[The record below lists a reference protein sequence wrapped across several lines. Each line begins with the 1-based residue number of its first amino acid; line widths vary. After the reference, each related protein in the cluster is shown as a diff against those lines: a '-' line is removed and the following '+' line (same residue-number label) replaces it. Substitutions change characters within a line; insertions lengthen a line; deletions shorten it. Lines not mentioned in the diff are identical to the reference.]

1 LDVDQTR
8 IMTAADR
15 AESALDR
22 ALHSL
27 ELIDGLYLGRR
38 YLIARGGA
46 TLGRSAPADIVLPES
61 EVSRA
66 HCRVTVEGEDLVV
79 TDLDSTNGT
88 YIDGIRVTEPT
99 VLPVGAVLTVG
110 RQALRRLGGE
120 DASAPVAAPDIFLSY
135 NREDQA
141 VARRFAEAFSALGF
155 NVWWDVTLRAG
166 QAYDEVTEAALR
178 SARAVVV
185 LWSKR
190 SVASRWVR
198 AEATLGDR
206 NGTLLPAMIETC
218 ERPVMFELTQTAN
231 LSHWQGEPDDAAW
244 LAFVEDV
251 RRRIDASGSST
262 DSSR

>member
-1 LDVDQTR
+1 LDSDQTR

-15 AESALDR
+15 AESALER

-38 YLIARGGA
+38 YLIAHGGA

-66 HCRVTVEGEDLVV
+66 HCRISVEGEDLVV
-79 TDLDSTNGT
+79 TDLGSTNGT
-88 YIDGIRVTEPT
+88 FVGGARVTEPT
-99 VLPVGAVLTVG
+99 VLPVGGVLTVG
-110 RQALRRLGGE
+110 RQSLRRLGGE
-120 DASAPVAAPDIFLSY
+120 DARAPVAPPDIFLSY
-135 NREDQA
+135 NREDQV
-141 VARRFAEAFSALGF
+141 VARRFAEAFAELGF
-155 NVWWDVTLRAG
+155 SVWWDVTLRAG

-178 SARAVVV
+178 AAKAVVV

-206 NGTLLPAMIETC
+206 NGTLLPAMIEPC

-231 LSHWQGEPDDAAW
+231 LSHWQGEADDPAW
-244 LAFVEDV
+244 LAFIEDV
-251 RRRIDASGSST
+251 RRRVGVSVTESGG
-262 DSSR
+262 

>member
-38 YLIARGGA
+38 YLIARAGA

-66 HCRVTVEGEDLVV
+66 HCRIAVEGDELVV

-88 YIDGIRVTEPT
+88 FVDGARVTEPT

-110 RQALRRLGGE
+110 RQSLRRLGGE
-120 DASAPVAAPDIFLSY
+120 DARAPVAAPDIFLSY

-141 VARRFAEAFSALGF
+141 IARRFAEAFTALGF
-155 NVWWDVTLRAG
+155 DVWWDVTLRAG
-166 QAYDEVTEAALR
+166 QAYDEVTETALR
-178 SARAVVV
+178 SAKAVVV

-206 NGTLLPAMIETC
+206 NGTLLPAMIEAC

-244 LAFVEDV
+244 LAFLEDV
-251 RRRIDASGSST
+251 RRRIDASAT
-262 DSSR
+262 ESSR

>member
-1 LDVDQTR
+1 
-8 IMTAADR
+8 
-15 AESALDR
+15 
-22 ALHSL
+22 
-27 ELIDGLYLGRR
+27 
-38 YLIARGGA
+38 
-46 TLGRSAPADIVLPES
+46 
-61 EVSRA
+61 
-66 HCRVTVEGEDLVV
+66 V
-79 TDLDSTNGT
+79 TDLGSTNGT
-88 YIDGIRVTEPT
+88 YIDGVRLAQPT

-120 DASAPVAAPDIFLSY
+120 DARAPAAPPDIFLSY

-141 VARRFAEAFSALGF
+141 IARRFAEAFSALGLD
-155 NVWWDVTLRAG
+155 VWWDVTLRAG

>member
-1 LDVDQTR
+1 MDVDQTR

-15 AESALDR
+15 AESAIDR

-38 YLIARGGA
+38 YLVARAGA

-66 HCRVTVEGEDLVV
+66 HCRITVEGDELVV
-79 TDLDSTNGT
+79 TDLGSTNGT
-88 YIDGIRVTEPT
+88 FVDGARVAQPT
-99 VLPVGAVLTVG
+99 ILPVGSVLTVG
-110 RQALRRLGGE
+110 RQSLRRLGGE
-120 DASAPVAAPDIFLSY
+120 DARAPVAAPDIFLSY

-141 VARRFAEAFSALGF
+141 TARRFAEAFTALGF
-155 NVWWDVTLRAG
+155 DVWWDVTLRAG

-178 SARAVVV
+178 TAKAVVV

-206 NGTLLPAMIETC
+206 NGTLLPAMIEAC

-231 LSHWQGEPDDAAW
+231 LSHWQGEPDDPAW
-244 LAFVEDV
+244 LAFLEDV
-251 RRRIDASGSST
+251 RRRLDASAT
-262 DSSR
+262 ESSR